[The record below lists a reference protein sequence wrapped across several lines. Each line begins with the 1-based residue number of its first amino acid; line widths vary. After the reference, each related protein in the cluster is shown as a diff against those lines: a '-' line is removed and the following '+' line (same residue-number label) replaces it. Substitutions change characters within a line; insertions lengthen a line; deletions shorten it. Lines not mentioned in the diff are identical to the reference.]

1 MAILSIQSQ
10 VIYGHVGNSA
20 GVFAL
25 QRHGHEVWAL
35 PAAILAHHP
44 GHGSAVAARQ
54 FSGAEID
61 AWVDALARLPAWASQ
76 KAAITGWLGK
86 AEAGEAAR
94 RAIRRASAL
103 NPRML
108 YLCDPVLGDRDT
120 GLYVAPELVEVIRK
134 QLLPMAHVATPNGFE
149 IEQLTG
155 EKTDSLPGALKACD
169 ALRALGPE
177 TVVATSLGRKD
188 GGVGKTEAL
197 LVNGEGAWL
206 AAVPDLG
213 RAAAKGAGDLF
224 AALLLARLLRG
235 KPAKKALGFAMAAV
249 YLLLRD
255 ALMAGSPEMRLE
267 AQQEDLMQPSF
278 EPSIERVR

>member
-20 GVFAL
+20 AAFAL
-25 QRHGHEVWAL
+25 QRHGHEVWSL
-35 PAAILAHHP
+35 PTAILAHHP
-44 GHGSAVAARQ
+44 GHGSVPAVRYSSAA
-54 FSGAEID
+54 EMD
-61 AWVDALARLPAWASQ
+61 AWVDALARLPAWAGQ

-94 RAIRRASAL
+94 RAIRRATAL

-108 YLCDPVLGDRDT
+108 YLCDPVLGDQET
-120 GLYVAPELVEVIRK
+120 GLYVAADLVDVFRK

-155 EKTDSLPGALKACD
+155 EKTDSLPAALKACD

-177 TVVATSLGRKD
+177 TVVATTLNRKD
-188 GGVGKTEAL
+188 GGLGKVEAL
-197 LVNGEGAWL
+197 LVTGEGAWL

-213 RAAAKGAGDLF
+213 RSVAKGAGDLF

-249 YLLLRD
+249 YVVLRD

-267 AQQEDLMQPSF
+267 AAQGEIMQPSF
-278 EPSIERVR
+278 EPPIERVR